1 VALIARGD
9 RARHLADNGVTITGL
24 EDFTQAVEIVIDPA
38 TLTKADVLIL
48 SVKTQDT
55 AAALAS
61 VRHMDVGSA
70 LSVQNGIKKN
80 AQLAE
85 VFGEDAVL
93 GAISVI
99 AAAIEANGA
108 ANYVMENHTLVGEP
122 RGGTSARAE
131 DIVGRLVN
139 AKLVASVPENILSE
153 EWTKYVL
160 WLGVATMALMP
171 HQATWKFL
179 SDPGTARVMAR
190 VAREAALLST
200 HLGIP
205 LQPEGPLNMKD
216 MVAVNEDGAVAL
228 VQQTGNMIG
237 ENSPSYRPS
246 ILQDVQRGK
255 SIEVEETF
263 GHAVSL
269 AREYGLA
276 VPTLETCYHMLA
288 AVNRLPH
295 LVG

>member
-1 VALIARGD
+1 M
-9 RARHLADNGVTITGL
+9 
-24 EDFTQAVEIVIDPA
+24 
-38 TLTKADVLIL
+38 LIL

-61 VRHMDVGSA
+61 VRHMEVGSA

-85 VFGEDAVL
+85 AFGADAVL

-99 AAAIEANGA
+99 AAAIEANAA
-108 ANYVMENHTLVGEP
+108 ANYVMENHTLIGEP
-122 RGGTSARAE
+122 SGGTSARAE

-139 AKLVASVPENILSE
+139 AKLVASVPENILCE

-160 WLGVATMALMP
+160 WLGVATMALML

-179 SDPGTARVMAR
+179 ADPDMACVMAR
-190 VAREAALLST
+190 VAREAALLPA
-200 HLGIP
+200 HLGIS
-205 LQPEGPLNMKD
+205 LRPEGPLNLREL
-216 MVAVNEDGAVAL
+216 VALNEDDAAAMI
-228 VQQTGNMIG
+228 QQAGKMIG
-237 ENSPSYRPS
+237 KNSPSYRPS
-246 ILQDVQRGK
+246 ILQDVHRGK

-276 VPTLETCYHMLA
+276 VPTLETCYHML
-288 AVNRLPH
+288 RP
-295 LVG
+295 

>member
-1 VALIARGD
+1 MRIAILGAGALG
-9 RARHLADNGVTITGL
+9 
-24 EDFTQAVEIVIDPA
+24 
-38 TLTKADVLIL
+38 
-48 SVKTQDT
+48 
-55 AAALAS
+55 S
-61 VRHMDVGSA
+61 VRHMEVGSA
-70 LSVQNGIKKN
+70 LLVQNGIKKN

-85 VFGEDAVL
+85 AFGADAVL

-99 AAAIEANGA
+99 AAAIEANAA
-108 ANYVMENHTLVGEP
+108 ANYVMENHTLIGEP
-122 RGGTSARAE
+122 SGGTSARAE

-139 AKLVASVPENILSE
+139 AKLVASVPENILCE

-160 WLGVATMALMP
+160 WLGVATMALML

-179 SDPGTARVMAR
+179 ADPDMAR
-190 VAREAALLST
+190 VAREAALLT
-200 HLGIP
+200 AHLGIS
-205 LQPEGPLNMKD
+205 LRPEGPLNLREL
-216 MVAVNEDGAVAL
+216 VALNEDDAAAMI
-228 VQQTGNMIG
+228 QQAGKMIG

-246 ILQDVQRGK
+246 ILQDVHRGK

-295 LVG
+295 LVD